1 MLASRLRPGAGQGEP
16 ADPMRAFFATLG
28 TETNSFSPI
37 PTGWSIWRDT
47 LLRRTRDGAPTVRP
61 GQGSFAE
68 LFAAAAELHWE
79 IVPGLQA
86 FAAPSGPTP
95 ERVWH
100 ALRDE
105 LLDDLRR
112 AGPVDAVL
120 LHLHGA
126 MIADGQ
132 DDCEGELLRAV
143 RGEVGADVPVG
154 ALLDLHCHLTPTM
167 LDAADLLMGYRE
179 YPHVDTFSRLT
190 ELFRALAATAAGT
203 IRPVMALADCA
214 MLGMY
219 PTTTPA
225 MAALVERFRR
235 ASAEP
240 GIVDAW
246 LGHGFPWGDTEA
258 LGTRVLVIAN
268 GDRERA
274 ASLALALAR
283 ETHALRERIAIVP
296 GGLDEVLD
304 AALAERAG
312 PVVIADTA
320 DNTGGGAP
328 GDSTYFLAALLERGV
343 TGAALG
349 PLYDPGAVTLCS
361 DAGVGARLRLR
372 IGGKLCPE
380 SGQPVDAEARVLALT
395 DDLVQTLNAAPA
407 HLGPCA
413 AVRLGAGDEG
423 PTVVLASRR
432 VQAGSP
438 DLFTRLDIDPRA
450 QRLLIL
456 KSTQHFHAG
465 FAPLASRVLYCG
477 QPGALAGDV
486 TRIAYRKAPTAH
498 LWPFGADGTPG
509 VIHP

>member
-1 MLASRLRPGAGQGEP
+1 
-16 ADPMRAFFATLG
+16 MRAFFATLG

-47 LLRRTRDGAPTVRP
+47 LLRRTRDGSPTVRRD
-61 GQGSFAE
+61 QRSFAD
-68 LFAAAAELHWE
+68 LFAAADERAWTL
-79 IVPGLQA
+79 VPGLQA

-95 ERVWH
+95 ARVWH

-105 LLDDLRR
+105 LLADLRA

-132 DDCEGELLRAV
+132 DDCEGELLAAV
-143 RGEVGADVPVG
+143 RAEVGTEVAVG

-167 LDAADLLMGYRE
+167 LDAADLLFGYRE
-179 YPHVDTFSRLT
+179 YPHVDTYTRLT
-190 ELFRALAATAAGT
+190 ELFRALADAAEGRT
-203 IRPVMALADCA
+203 RPVMALADCA

-225 MAALVERFRR
+225 MAALVDRFRA
-235 ASAEP
+235 ASAAP
-240 GIVDAW
+240 AIIDAW
-246 LGHGFPWGDTEA
+246 LGHGFPWGDVAA
-258 LGTRVLVIAN
+258 LGTRVLVIAD
-268 GDRERA
+268 GDPAQA
-274 ASLALALAR
+274 AELALTLAR
-283 ETHALRERIAIVP
+283 ETHARRDLIANVP
-296 GGLDEVLD
+296 GGLDEIL
-304 AALAERAG
+304 AIALAEADA

-328 GDSTYFLAALLERGV
+328 GDSTFFLQALRERRVRDAAI
-343 TGAALG
+343 G
-349 PLYDPGAVTLCS
+349 PLYDPGAVTLCH

-380 SGQPVDAEARVLALT
+380 SGTPVDAPVEVLALA

-413 AVRLGAGDEG
+413 SVRVDPDQDG
-423 PTVVLASRR
+423 PLLVLASRR

-438 DLFTRLDIDPRA
+438 ELFTRLGIEPA
-450 QRLLIL
+450 EQRLLIV

-465 FAPLASRVLYCG
+465 FAPLAARVLYCG
-477 QPGALAGDV
+477 HPGALAGDV
-486 TRIAYRKAPTAH
+486 TRIAFQDAPVAR
-498 LWPFGADGTPG
+498 LWPFIEDSTPG
-509 VIHP
+509 ALWP